1 MLTRLKGIWLGDLN
15 GKRVVI
21 INPNIA
27 DQSTMRA
34 VDDLIKERRDNGRRD
49 DERQD
54 DDVVRSDEETRMEV

>member
-21 INPNIA
+21 IDPNIA

-34 VDDLIKERRDNGRRD
+34 VDEFIKERRDNGQRRTD
-49 DERQD
+49 IFL
-54 DDVVRSDEETRMEV
+54 RSGEEKIVEV

>member
-21 INPNIA
+21 IDPNIA

-34 VDDLIKERRDNGRRD
+34 VDDLIKERRDTGQRN
-49 DERQD
+49 DERRS
-54 DDVVRSDEETRMEV
+54 DVLVRSREKPYIPV